1 LRLPIVTCPSC
12 ATTHVR
18 TRHPDAEFWRST
30 RKLIWAMGSLFIR
43 IALLVVAG
51 FAFAIAMMMI
61 GYGFLY
67 EDDPTN
73 QRDDPSMEQLVLAV
87 TVVGVLFC
95 IPGVITRLVLP
106 GTNPNRCLG
115 ILLLYATGCFMLF
128 EYQNLYWAV
137 GVYAMDWS
145 YKSGYVLSIDAPL
158 ILVVIFGTI
167 ALINGLIIRI
177 VGHLRSRIRTRLPS
191 AWVRRRRRL
200 RKKEIRIRERGFAT

>member
-1 LRLPIVTCPSC
+1 
-12 ATTHVR
+12 
-18 TRHPDAEFWRST
+18 
-30 RKLIWAMGSLFIR
+30 MGSLFIR

-51 FAFAIAMMMI
+51 FAFAIAIMMI

-67 EDDPTN
+67 ENDPTN
-73 QRDDPSMEQLVLAV
+73 RREDPSGEQLMLVIALL
-87 TVVGVLFC
+87 GVLVC
-95 IPGVITRLVLP
+95 IPGIIARLVLP
-106 GTNPNRCLG
+106 VTNPNRCLG
-115 ILLLYATGCFMLF
+115 ILLLYATGCLMLF

-167 ALINGLIIRI
+167 ALINGLIIRV
-177 VGHLRSRIRTRLPS
+177 VGHLRLRIRTKLPS

>member
-1 LRLPIVTCPSC
+1 
-12 ATTHVR
+12 
-18 TRHPDAEFWRST
+18 
-30 RKLIWAMGSLFIR
+30 MGSLFIR
-43 IALLVVAG
+43 IALLVAAG
-51 FAFAIAMMMI
+51 FAFAIAIMMI

-67 EDDPTN
+67 ESDPTN
-73 QRDDPSMEQLVLAV
+73 QREDPSGEQLMLVIALL
-87 TVVGVLFC
+87 GVLVC
-95 IPGVITRLVLP
+95 IPGVLARLVLP

-115 ILLLYATGCFMLF
+115 MLLLYATGCFMIV

-177 VGHLRSRIRTRLPS
+177 VGDLRSRIRTRLPS

>member
-1 LRLPIVTCPSC
+1 
-12 ATTHVR
+12 
-18 TRHPDAEFWRST
+18 
-30 RKLIWAMGSLFIR
+30 MGSLFIR
-43 IALLVVAG
+43 IALLVVVG

-67 EDDPTN
+67 ESDPTN
-73 QRDDPSMEQLVLAV
+73 LREEPSMGQLVLAI
-87 TVVGVLFC
+87 TVLGVLIC
-95 IPGVITRLVLP
+95 VPGVIARLVLP

-115 ILLLYATGCFMLF
+115 MLLLYATGCFMLF

-177 VGHLRSRIRTRLPS
+177 VGHLRLRIRTRLPS
-191 AWVRRRRRL
+191 AWVRRRRRV